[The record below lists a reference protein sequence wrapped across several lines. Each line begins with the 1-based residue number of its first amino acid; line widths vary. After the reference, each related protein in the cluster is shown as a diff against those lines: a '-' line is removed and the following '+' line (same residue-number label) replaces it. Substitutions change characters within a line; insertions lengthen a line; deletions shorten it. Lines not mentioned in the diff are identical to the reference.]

1 MLKSLKISNYALIEE
16 LYVELDQSFTIIT
29 GETGAGKSILLGAL
43 GLIIG
48 QRADLS
54 ALKDQSKKCIIEA
67 QFNIEKYDLH
77 LLFKQ
82 NDWDYDRHT
91 IVRREITPNG
101 KSRAFINDSPVNL
114 SQLKELGDQLID
126 IHSQHNTLTLNN
138 NLFQLKLIDS
148 LADNKSLLSDY
159 KLAYSTYKS
168 FKKKLYQK
176 EESIVKAKAEEN
188 FLQFQFDE
196 LDQLKLSIYEDEE
209 LEEEQSSLE
218 HMEETK
224 ASMNHALN
232 VLVYQDENATD
243 LMRLGK
249 SQLSDASK
257 FNKIVE
263 ELNERLSSL
272 LIEFQ
277 DITNEIESENNNLE
291 YDPDRLEF
299 IRNRLSSIYSLQ
311 KKHGVSTN
319 QELIDIKS
327 SIESKLVEISNF
339 DNDIEELKLEVSK
352 IELLLNNYA
361 SDLTARR
368 NSAAPILESKVKEL
382 LIRLGMKNA
391 SLTVKVISN
400 QEFSSSGKEDIQFLF
415 TANKGLEEREL
426 SKVAS
431 GGELSRLM
439 LAIKSIL
446 ARKVKMPTIIFDE
459 IDTGVSGEIADKVGD
474 ILKLISKELQVV
486 SITHLPQMAAK
497 GNSHLKVYK
506 EDIDGETRSFI
517 KVLNNEERIEELAK
531 MLSGSK
537 MSVAAIDNAKALL
550 NQ

>member
-1 MLKSLKISNYALIEE
+1 MLTSLKISNYALIEE

-82 NDWDYDRHT
+82 NDWDYDIHT

-138 NLFQLKLIDS
+138 NLFQLKLIDF

-196 LDQLKLSIYEDEE
+196 LDQLKLSIDEDEE

-224 ASMNHALN
+224 VSMNHALN

-446 ARKVKMPTIIFDE
+446 AIKVKMPTIIFDE

>member
-1 MLKSLKISNYALIEE
+1 MLTSLKISNYALIEE

-82 NDWDYDRHT
+82 NDWDYDIHT

-196 LDQLKLSIYEDEE
+196 LDQLKLSSDEDEE
-209 LEEEQSSLE
+209 LEEEQRSLE

-232 VLVYQDENATD
+232 VLVYQDENAID

-257 FNKIVE
+257 FNKIAE
-263 ELNERLSSL
+263 ELKERLSSL
-272 LIEFQ
+272 LIEIQ
-277 DITNEIESENNNLE
+277 DITSEIESENNNLE

-299 IRNRLSSIYSLQ
+299 IRNRLSSIYGLQ

-327 SIESKLVEISNF
+327 SIESKLLEISNF

-352 IELLLNNYA
+352 IELLLNKYA

-400 QEFSSSGKEDIQFLF
+400 QEFSSSGKEDVQFLF

-474 ILKLISKELQVV
+474 ILKLMSKELQVV

-517 KVLNNEERIEELAK
+517 KILNNEDRIEEIAK

>member
-1 MLKSLKISNYALIEE
+1 MLTSLKISNYALIEE

-82 NDWDYDRHT
+82 NDWDYDIHT

-196 LDQLKLSIYEDEE
+196 LDQLKLSIDEDEE

-291 YDPDRLEF
+291 YDPDRLDF

-446 ARKVKMPTIIFDE
+446 AIKVKMPTIIFDE

>member
-196 LDQLKLSIYEDEE
+196 LDQLKLSIDEDEE

>member
-1 MLKSLKISNYALIEE
+1 M
-16 LYVELDQSFTIIT
+16 
-29 GETGAGKSILLGAL
+29 
-43 GLIIG
+43 
-48 QRADLS
+48 
-54 ALKDQSKKCIIEA
+54 
-67 QFNIEKYDLH
+67 
-77 LLFKQ
+77 LFKQ
-82 NDWDYDRHT
+82 NDWDYDIHT

-176 EESIVKAKAEEN
+176 KESIVKAKAEEN

-232 VLVYQDENATD
+232 ILVYQDENATD